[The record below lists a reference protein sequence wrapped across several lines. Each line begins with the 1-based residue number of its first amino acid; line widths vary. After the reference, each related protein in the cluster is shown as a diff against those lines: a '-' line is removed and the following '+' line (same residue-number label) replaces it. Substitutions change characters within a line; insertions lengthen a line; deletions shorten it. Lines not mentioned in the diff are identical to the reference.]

1 MLKPEDMKA
10 QAGEAA
16 GFLKSLANPNRL
28 MILCLLS
35 QGELC
40 VSNIQAHL
48 DISQTA
54 LSQHL
59 ARLREEGIVTYRRDH
74 RTLYYSIL
82 SPHVAEIV
90 TVLYNIYCPKKD

>member
-1 MLKPEDMKA
+1 MQPEDMKA
-10 QAGEAA
+10 QATQAA
-16 GFLKSLANPNRL
+16 GFLKNLANPNRL
-28 MILCLLS
+28 LILCLLS
-35 QGELC
+35 KGELC
-40 VSNIQAHL
+40 VSDIQTHL

-82 SPHVAEIV
+82 NPHVSEIIGH
-90 TVLYNIYCPKKD
+90 LYDIYCLKKD

>member
-1 MLKPEDMKA
+1 MTQTEDMKA
-10 QAGEAA
+10 QAAEAA
-16 GFLKSLANPNRL
+16 GFLKNLANPNRL
-28 MILCLLS
+28 LILCLLS

-40 VSNIQAHL
+40 VSDIQSHL

-74 RTLYYSIL
+74 RTLYYSIIN
-82 SPHVAEIV
+82 PHVAEIV
-90 TVLYNIYCPKKD
+90 SLLYDIYCPKKD

>member
-1 MLKPEDMKA
+1 MTQTEDMKA
-10 QAGEAA
+10 QATEAA
-16 GFLKSLANPNRL
+16 GFLKNLANPNRL

-40 VSNIQAHL
+40 VSDIQAHL

-59 ARLREEGIVTYRRDH
+59 ARLREEKIVTYRRDH

-82 SPHVAEIV
+82 NPHVAEIV
-90 TVLYNIYCPKKD
+90 SLLYNIYCPKKD

>member
-1 MLKPEDMKA
+1 MFKQKEMKA
-10 QAGEAA
+10 QAGAAA
-16 GFLKSLANPNRL
+16 GFLKNLANPNRL

-35 QGELC
+35 EGELC
-40 VSNIQAHL
+40 VSDIQSHL

-90 TVLYNIYCPKKD
+90 GLVYNIYCLKKD

>member
-1 MLKPEDMKA
+1 MPTPEDMKA
-10 QAGEAA
+10 RAGEAA
-16 GFLKSLANPNRL
+16 GFLKNLANPNRL

-40 VSNIQAHL
+40 VSDIQSHL

-59 ARLREEGIVTYRRDH
+59 ARLREEGIVTFRRDH

-82 SPHVAEIV
+82 NPHVTKIV
-90 TVLYNIYCPKKD
+90 AALYDIYCPKKD